1 MFCFFKGIDL
11 YAVILLTMVKK
22 RHSMDIY
29 DKILIYTCM
38 NTNKAWSLNISAA
51 AQWNSGHG
59 NSWISTCVTFRQT
72 KGKRR
77 TVRLRLQVLDVT
89 VSPEPQCF
97 GVYSLI
103 PLGAERREKLVNET
117 LDRLEDI
124 SQLVFALK
132 PKIHAVI
139 FKLSTHGGMSRLPL
153 LSCHVAFGF
162 F

>member
-1 MFCFFKGIDL
+1 
-11 YAVILLTMVKK
+11 
-22 RHSMDIY
+22 MDIY

-59 NSWISTCVTFRQT
+59 NSWISTCVTFTQT

-77 TVRLRLQVLDVT
+77 TVRHRLQVLDVT

-97 GVYSLI
+97 WVYSLI
-103 PLGAERREKLVNET
+103 PLGAERREELVNET

-124 SQLVFALK
+124 SQLVFHLFSLWSLRFT
-132 PKIHAVI
+132 PS
-139 FKLSTHGGMSRLPL
+139 FLNFFTPGGMSRLPL

-162 F
+162 FWKGNHLIFVNHARGPFVFAF